1 MLAHALVFLAHAD
14 LQPAADGLDDGLGGD
29 AMLFVVGVLD
39 GTAALGLHDG
49 AFHAG
54 GHFIGVHQH
63 YAVGIAGCAANGLDK
78 ACLTAKE
85 ALFVGI
91 QDGNQRN
98 FRQVETL
105 TQQIDAHNDINGAH
119 AQVFDNFHA
128 LKGVDLVVHVLGLDA
143 VIF

>member
-1 MLAHALVFLAHAD
+1 MMARSML
-14 LQPAADGLDDGLGGD
+14 
-29 AMLFVVGVLD
+29 GV
-39 GTAALGLHDG
+39 TSSAY
-49 AFHAG
+49 
-54 GHFIGVHQH
+54 IMH

-105 TQQIDAHNDINGAH
+105 TQQIDAHNDIEWRPRA
-119 AQVFDNFHA
+119 
-128 LKGVDLVVHVLGLDA
+128 GL
-143 VIF
+143 